1 MSKPFQPG
9 ISASEPTLRPTPQ
22 GPTRSVEAFALRI
35 EGLRFEDAC
44 HQGSSPGPSLR
55 TRHPLLRGAQ
65 LLVPAL
71 VMSFLCGCGIM
82 RSTTALRDATSQ
94 YEEARRAGAAKK
106 ARYEYVLG
114 LEYLRKAQE
123 EAGYSDYSTAEKLA
137 KQANVFL
144 KKAANTAEGKDSPS
158 GEEEDDA
165 PVRRPSPDDADL
177 PQE

>member
-22 GPTRSVEAFALRI
+22 GHTRSVEAFA
-35 EGLRFEDAC
+35 G
-44 HQGSSPGPSLR
+44 HK
-55 TRHPLLRGAQ
+55 
-65 LLVPAL
+65 LVKGL
-71 VMSFLCGCGIM
+71 VMSVVMSVLCGCGIM
-82 RSTTALRDATSQ
+82 HSTAALRDATAQ

-137 KQANVFL
+137 RQATVFL
-144 KKAANTAEGKDSPS
+144 KKAANTAEGKDSPL
-158 GEEEDDA
+158 GAEEDDA
-165 PVRRPSPDDADL
+165 PVRRPTPDDADL